1 MNIDCKIKNYK
12 KMNISKLKFYLT
24 FVFAFLSF
32 TTYAQKEFEKDVT
45 GFWKV
50 DVKAT
55 KELTALKKSNPVPDK
70 ILENVRFEFAKDGK
84 YRVTSADKNVLK
96 PKEGTW
102 SVENSVITI
111 KLEKEFHLN
120 IVGVDLFELR
130 IHDVDKNNFLVLITD
145 I

>member
-1 MNIDCKIKNYK
+1 MNIL
-12 KMNISKLKFYLT
+12 KLKFYLT

-55 KELTALKKSNPVPDK
+55 KELTALKKANPLPDK
-70 ILENVRFEFAKDGK
+70 ILENIRFEFAKDGK
-84 YRVTSADKNVLK
+84 YRTSSVDKNDTNK

-102 SVENSVITI
+102 SVDGSVITI
-111 KLEKEFHLN
+111 KLTKEYHLN
-120 IVGVDLFELR
+120 IVGVDIFELR
-130 IHDVDKNNFLVLITD
+130 IYDVDKNNFLVLKTD